1 MLTKTPTDFAAKDSF
16 QQSFAMVKNDN
27 FGAHGFNENDKLTSQ
42 VVVLH
47 GANVDGE
54 LSALIPLDGNTLG
67 RIEALARFYSA
78 QAGRAI
84 PPDTRLTNQQ
94 RRRLRFLLQA
104 IDGRINAAT
113 YREIA
118 NAIYGASRVA
128 DMPWKTSPLR
138 DSVIALVRDGLEMVE
153 GGYRQLLRHRRRNG
167 RQNLHHS
174 GSGSL

>member
-1 MLTKTPTDFAAKDSF
+1 MI
-16 QQSFAMVKNDN
+16 KNN
-27 FGAHGFNENDKLTSQ
+27 HLGSHGFTENEKLATQ
-42 VVVLH
+42 VVILH
-47 GANVDGE
+47 GANVDGK

-78 QAGRAI
+78 QLGRAI
-84 PPDTRLTNQQ
+84 PPDTRLTSQQ
-94 RRRLRFLLQA
+94 RRRLRFMIQA

-138 DSVIALVRDGLEMVE
+138 DSAIALVKDGIAMVG
-153 GGYRQLLRHRRRNG
+153 GGYKQLLIHRRRS
-167 RQNLHHS
+167 QLAD
-174 GSGSL
+174 

>member
-16 QQSFAMVKNDN
+16 QQSFAVLEDNN
-27 FGAHGFNENDKLTSQ
+27 FGSHGFSENDQLSCQ
-42 VVVLH
+42 VVILR
-47 GANVDGE
+47 GANVDGK

-67 RIEALARFYSA
+67 RIEALTRFYSA
-78 QAGRAI
+78 QLRRAI
-84 PPDTRLTNQQ
+84 PPDRRLTSQQ
-94 RRRLRFLLQA
+94 RRRLRFMLQA

-138 DSVIALVRDGLEMVE
+138 DSVIALVKDGIAMVG
-153 GGYRQLLRHRRRNG
+153 GGYRQLLRHRRRL
-167 RQNLHHS
+167 QLVD
-174 GSGSL
+174 

>member
-1 MLTKTPTDFAAKDSF
+1 
-16 QQSFAMVKNDN
+16 MVKNDN

-42 VVVLH
+42 VVVLD

-78 QAGRAI
+78 QLGRAI
-84 PPDTRLTNQQ
+84 PSDTRLTSQQ
-94 RRRLRFLLQA
+94 RLRLRFMIQA
-104 IDGRINAAT
+104 LDGRNNAAT

-128 DMPWKTSPLR
+128 DLPWKTSPLR
-138 DSVIALVRDGLEMVE
+138 DSVIALVKDGIAMVG
-153 GGYRQLLRHRRRNG
+153 GGYRQLLIHRRRSRG
-167 RQNLHHS
+167 I
-174 GSGSL
+174 G

>member
-1 MLTKTPTDFAAKDSF
+1 MI
-16 QQSFAMVKNDN
+16 KNN
-27 FGAHGFNENDKLTSQ
+27 HLGSHGFTENEKFVTQ
-42 VVVLH
+42 VVILH
-47 GANVDGE
+47 GANVDGK

-94 RRRLRFLLQA
+94 RRRLRFMIQA
-104 IDGRINAAT
+104 LDGRINAAT

-118 NAIYGASRVA
+118 NAIYGTSRVA

-138 DSVIALVRDGLEMVE
+138 DSVIALVRDSIAMVG
-153 GGYRQLLRHRRRNG
+153 GGYRQLLRHRRRP
-167 RQNLHHS
+167 QLAD
-174 GSGSL
+174 

>member
-27 FGAHGFNENDKLTSQ
+27 LGSHGFNENDKLTSQ
-42 VVVLH
+42 VVILH
-47 GANVDGE
+47 GAKVKGE

-78 QAGRAI
+78 QLGRAI

-94 RRRLRFLLQA
+94 RRRLRFMIQA
-104 IDGRINAAT
+104 IDGRNNSAT

-138 DSVIALVRDGLEMVE
+138 DSAIALVQDGIAMVE
-153 GGYRQLLRHRRRNG
+153 GGYRQLLRHRRR
-167 RQNLHHS
+167 S
-174 GSGSL
+174 